1 MNGEEN
7 IELQNLSD
15 IRKCLGDRKV
25 GVCVRGGGGGFHL
38 GRAKAR
44 GERTERGK
52 SSRAGE

>member
-25 GVCVRGGGGGFHL
+25 GGWGGFHL
-38 GRAKAR
+38 GRAKAG